1 MASVQGIGGV
11 FIHADDPAAL
21 AQWYTHFLG
30 IELHYEE
37 AITSYYT
44 VFSFWEGEPP
54 TVQRDTT
61 FAIFPAKGSQRTG
74 RSDYT
79 INYRVDD
86 LEAIVAHLH
95 VGGVATGEISIQR
108 DEVGYGKFVRLND
121 PEGNRLE
128 LYEPIR

>member
-11 FIHADDPAAL
+11 FIHADDPDAL

-30 IELHYEE
+30 LELRYEE
-37 AITSYYT
+37 AIASYYT
-44 VFSFWEGEPP
+44 VFSFWEGDPP
-54 TVQRDTT
+54 SVQRDIT
-61 FAIFPAKGSQRTG
+61 FAICSAKGSQRTD

-86 LEAIVAHLH
+86 LEAVVAHLH
-95 VGGVATGEISIQR
+95 ARGVATGEISILR

>member
-1 MASVQGIGGV
+1 MARVQGIGGV

-30 IELHYEE
+30 IELRYEG
-37 AITSYYT
+37 AIASYYT
-44 VFSFWEGEPP
+44 VFSFWEGDPP
-54 TVQRDTT
+54 SLQRDTT
-61 FAIFPAKGSQRTG
+61 FAIFSAQGSQRTG
-74 RSDYT
+74 RDDYT

-95 VGGVATGEISIQR
+95 AGGVATGEISIQR

-121 PEGNRLE
+121 PEGNWIE